1 MVYIFRKNGIMKK
14 DIWDLGGITMTFT
27 VFTDG
32 CSNLPGR
39 LLQELQIRVLP
50 CSYVLDDVPGTYEGD
65 IERFDSHAYYDKL
78 RSGSTMKT
86 SLLNSQLFMD
96 HFRPELE
103 KGLDV
108 VYVGLSSGVSGT
120 LQAAR
125 IAAEE
130 LMEEFPQRTVRV
142 VDSLGAGFGTGLLSC
157 RAADLRNEGKTAKE
171 AGDILDVEV
180 MHLLQ
185 YFTVDDLNFLKRTGR
200 VSGATA
206 AIGTVLNI
214 KPLLWGDP
222 TGHIVALSKCR
233 GRKKAIEH
241 IVELYRTRA
250 IEPEKQ
256 RIAIS
261 HGDCLEEAQ
270 VLADKICAI
279 AQPKELIICPHEPF
293 TGAHVGPGMLAL
305 FFFGQ
310 KR

>member
-1 MVYIFRKNGIMKK
+1 MSY
-14 DIWDLGGITMTFT
+14 T

-39 LLQELQIRVLP
+39 LLKELDIRVLP
-50 CSYVLDDVPGTYEGD
+50 CSYVMDDVPGTYLGD
-65 IERFDSHAYYDKL
+65 IDAFDTHAYYDKL
-78 RSGSTMKT
+78 RSGSVMKT

-103 KGLDV
+103 QGLDV
-108 VYVGLSSGVSGT
+108 VYVGMSSGISGT
-120 LQAAR
+120 IQAAR

-130 LMEEFPQRTVRV
+130 LEEEFPGRTVRV
-142 VDSLGAGFGTGLLSC
+142 VDSLGAGFGPGLLSC
-157 RAADLRNEGKTAKE
+157 RAAELRSEGKTAAE
-171 AGDILDVEV
+171 AADILDSEV
-180 MHLLQ
+180 PHLLQ
-185 YFTVDDLNFLKRTGR
+185 FFTVDDLNFLKRTGR

-222 TGHIVALSKCR
+222 TGHIVALQKCR
-233 GRKKAIEH
+233 GRKKAIEQ

-261 HGDCLEEAQ
+261 HGDCPEEAQ
-270 VLADKICAI
+270 ALADRICAI
-279 AQPKELIICPHEPF
+279 AQPRELIIAPHEPF

-305 FFFGQ
+305 FFFG
-310 KR
+310 KER

>member
-1 MVYIFRKNGIMKK
+1 MSFS
-14 DIWDLGGITMTFT
+14 

-39 LLQELQIRVLP
+39 ILDQLNIRVLP
-50 CSYVLDDVPGTYEGD
+50 CSYVLDGVPGTYEGD
-65 IERFDSHAYYDKL
+65 IDAFDTHGYYEKL
-78 RSGSTMKT
+78 RNGSEMKT
-86 SLLNSQLFMD
+86 SLLNTHLFLT

-103 KGLDV
+103 QGKDV
-108 VYVGLSSGVSGT
+108 IYVGMSSGISGT
-120 LQAAR
+120 IQAAR

-130 LMEEFPQRTVRV
+130 LMEEFPGRTVRV
-142 VDSLGAGFGTGLLSC
+142 VDSLGAGFGSGLLSC
-157 RAADLRNEGKTAKE
+157 RASDLRAEGKTAAE
-171 AGDILDVEV
+171 AADILDAEV
-180 MHLLQ
+180 PHLLQ

-222 TGHIVALSKCR
+222 TGHIVALQKCR
-233 GRKKAIEH
+233 GRKKAIEA
-241 IVELYRTRA
+241 IAELYRTRA
-250 IEPEKQ
+250 IHPENQ

-270 VLADKICAI
+270 LLAKKVCDIC
-279 AQPKELIICPHEPF
+279 QPKELILCAHEPF

-310 KR
+310 ER

>member
-1 MVYIFRKNGIMKK
+1 
-14 DIWDLGGITMTFT
+14 MTFT

-32 CSNLPGR
+32 CSNLSGR

-142 VDSLGAGFGTGLLSC
+142 VDSLGAGFGPGLLSC

-233 GRKKAIEH
+233 GRKKAIEA

-270 VLADKICAI
+270 LLAEKICAI
-279 AQPKELIICPHEPF
+279 AQPGELIICPHEPF

-305 FFFGQ
+305 FFFGET
-310 KR
+310 R

>member
-1 MVYIFRKNGIMKK
+1 MK
-14 DIWDLGGITMTFT
+14 FS

-39 LLQELQIRVLP
+39 ILQQLQIHCLP
-50 CSYVLDDVPGTYEGD
+50 CSYVMDDVPGTYHGD
-65 IERFDSHAYYDKL
+65 IDAFDTHAYYDKL
-78 RSGSTMKT
+78 RAGSTMKT
-86 SLLNSQLFMD
+86 SLLSTQLFID
-96 HFRPELE
+96 HFRPQLE
-103 KGLDV
+103 QGMDV
-108 VYVGLSSGVSGT
+108 VYVGMSSGISGT

-125 IAAEE
+125 IAADE
-130 LMEEFPQRTVRV
+130 LQEEFPGRTVRI
-142 VDSLGAGFGTGLLSC
+142 VDSLGAGLGTGILTC
-157 RAADLRNEGKTAKE
+157 RAADLRDEGKTAVE
-171 AGDILDVEV
+171 AANILDVEV

-214 KPLLWGDP
+214 KPLLWGDT

-233 GRKKAIEH
+233 GRKKAIDA

-256 RIAIS
+256 RVAIS
-261 HGDCLEEAQ
+261 HGDCPEEAQ
-270 VLADKICAI
+270 ALAERICAI
-279 AQPKELIICPHEPF
+279 AQPGELIICPHEPF

>member
-1 MVYIFRKNGIMKK
+1 MSFS
-14 DIWDLGGITMTFT
+14 

-39 LLQELQIRVLP
+39 ILSELNIRVLP
-50 CSYVLDDVPGTYEGD
+50 CSYVLDGVPGTYEGD
-65 IERFDSHAYYDKL
+65 IDAFDAHGYYEKL
-78 RSGSTMKT
+78 RNGSEMKT
-86 SLLNSQLFMD
+86 SLLNTHLFLS

-103 KGLDV
+103 QGMDV
-108 VYVGLSSGVSGT
+108 IYVGMSSGISGT
-120 LQAAR
+120 IQAAR

-130 LMEEFPQRTVRV
+130 LMEEFPGRTVRV
-142 VDSLGAGFGTGLLSC
+142 VDSLGAGFGPGLLSC
-157 RAADLRNEGKTAKE
+157 RAADLRAEGKTVAE
-171 AGDILDVEV
+171 AADILDAEV
-180 MHLLQ
+180 PHLLQ

-222 TGHIVALSKCR
+222 TGHIVALQKCR
-233 GRKKAIEH
+233 GRKKAIEA

-250 IEPEKQ
+250 IHPENQ

-270 VLADKICAI
+270 LLAKKVCEIC
-279 AQPKELIICPHEPF
+279 QPKELILCAHEPF

-310 KR
+310 ER